1 MDGFVL
7 QLIPDD
13 EDLKVAYWTENG
25 AAVEDLDQ
33 AQLYPDVSSARLE
46 GGNLQTQYTGYT
58 VVAKAAS
65 KGITLKQPHV
75 AASPTNPANSTV

>member
-13 EDLKVAYWTENG
+13 ENADVAYWTEG
-25 AAVEDLDQ
+25 GVALEDLNQ
-33 AQLYPDVSSARLE
+33 AHLYPDVSSARLE
-46 GGNLQTQYTGYT
+46 AGNVQTSYTGYT

-65 KGITLKQPHV
+65 KGITLKPAPNV
-75 AASPTNPANSTV
+75 SASPIA